1 MEETW
6 RDNGKGIQTQAC
18 FCIALQLCCSFH
30 NSETLK
36 SSLVW
41 HWRLYTFIPLI
52 CRVSGISQRT
62 AFTSLW
68 WIQNVKIIQ
77 KLIFII
83 FLQERKCLLKYQTS
97 VVGWDNCAKDNVTQG
112 KKISCLPCPRRP
124 QRIWDYNH
132 FKAIVLWVLRVSS
145 TTKNT
150 ITIFVQET
158 GIYE

>member
-1 MEETW
+1 M
-6 RDNGKGIQTQAC
+6 
-18 FCIALQLCCSFH
+18 
-30 NSETLK
+30 TLK
-36 SSLVW
+36 V
-41 HWRLYTFIPLI
+41 LYIIIPLI
-52 CRVSGISQRT
+52 CRVSGISQRI

-97 VVGWDNCAKDNVTQG
+97 VVGWDNCAKDTVAQG

-132 FKAIVLWVLRVSS
+132 QGNRLMGTESFFHNTKHYYNFCPRNGGLWIEPIHIWDPGMCCNRSLNVKYLPLDL
-145 TTKNT
+145 KKK
-150 ITIFVQET
+150 
-158 GIYE
+158 